1 MGGPLLE
8 AEGVTKRYGGLV
20 ANDAVTMT
28 LQPGEVRGLIGPNG
42 AGKTTFVNLLTGF
55 ETLDAGRISLGG
67 TDLTGLPANQIAARG
82 LVRTFQVARVFANM
96 SVRENLLLP
105 FLAAGSPG
113 GVLEG
118 QARARELLA
127 ASTLEHMAEEPA
139 GVLSGG
145 QRMLLQACAG
155 FMIPSARLYVLDEPF
170 AGINPVVKDTLI
182 ALIERENKSD
192 GPRLPDRQPRDGH
205 RAPPV
210 PAGHGDDPGP
220 SRGRGHARRG
230 RPAPGGGPSLP
241 RKRRGMSVARTLEV
255 SGLSAGYVPGVEI
268 LSSVSLTAAEQRRDA
283 RHRAQRRR
291 QVDAPACDLRHPQ
304 AERGPRDV
312 SRQGRDRRQLRARS
326 RPPASAT

>member
-139 GVLSGG
+139 GALSGG

-155 FMIPSARLYVLDEPF
+155 FMIPSARLHVLDEPF

-182 ALIERENKSD
+182 ALIERENKSA
-192 GPRLPDRQPRDGH
+192 GRAFLIVSHEMAIVRRLCPRVTVMIQ
-205 RAPPV
+205 
-210 PAGHGDDPGP
+210 
-220 SRGRGHARRG
+220 SRVAAEGTLEEVARRPDVVQAYLG
-230 RPAPGGGPSLP
+230 
-241 RKRRGMSVARTLEV
+241 
-255 SGLSAGYVPGVEI
+255 SA
-268 LSSVSLTAAEQRRDA
+268 AA
-283 RHRAQRRR
+283 
-291 QVDAPACDLRHPQ
+291 
-304 AERGPRDV
+304 
-312 SRQGRDRRQLRARS
+312 
-326 RPPASAT
+326 

>member
-1 MGGPLLE
+1 MAGPLLE

-28 LQPGEVRGLIGPNG
+28 LVPGEVRGLIGPNG

-55 ETLDAGRISLGG
+55 EALDAGRISLAGS
-67 TDLTGLPANQIAARG
+67 DLTGLPANQIAARG

-127 ASTLEHMAEEPA
+127 TGTLEHLAEEPA
-139 GVLSGG
+139 SVLSGG

-182 ALIERENKSD
+182 ELIRRENAARGIAFLIVSHEMAIVR
-192 GPRLPDRQPRDGH
+192 RLCPI
-205 RAPPV
+205 V
-210 PAGHGDDPGP
+210 TVMIE
-220 SRGRGHARRG
+220 GRVAAEGTLDEVARRPEVIAAYLG
-230 RPAPGGGPSLP
+230 R
-241 RKRRGMSVARTLEV
+241 
-255 SGLSAGYVPGVEI
+255 
-268 LSSVSLTAAEQRRDA
+268 TAA
-283 RHRAQRRR
+283 
-291 QVDAPACDLRHPQ
+291 
-304 AERGPRDV
+304 
-312 SRQGRDRRQLRARS
+312 
-326 RPPASAT
+326 